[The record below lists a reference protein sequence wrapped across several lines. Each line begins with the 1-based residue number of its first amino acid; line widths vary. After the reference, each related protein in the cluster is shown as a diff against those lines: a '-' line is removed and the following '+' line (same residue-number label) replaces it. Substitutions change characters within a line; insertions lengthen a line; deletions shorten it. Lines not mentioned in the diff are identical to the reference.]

1 MDEKRIQSND
11 TLSPAAVKV
20 ARRIEALPPGEV
32 YHITVTKVRQETIY
46 LAVRNEGHIETI
58 KEN

>member
-1 MDEKRIQSND
+1 MDEKQSQSD

-32 YHITVTKVRQETIY
+32 YQIIVTKVRQDLIH
-46 LAVRNEGHIETI
+46 LAVRIEGHIETVRD
-58 KEN
+58 N